1 MERWFEGGENPS
13 MGERQKIAIARALY
27 RCPQLLI
34 LDEPTSS
41 IDARSEVE
49 IFEHL
54 LTAPHRHSTIL
65 ISHRY
70 HTLMAADQIAVVHNG
85 RIAEMGDHA
94 TLMQHGG
101 LYAAEFERQ
110 AQPYLRGLEAIS
122 SLGDAAVQQ
131 HLTPKFL

>member
-1 MERWFEGGENPS
+1 

-85 RIAEMGDHA
+85 RIAEMETVLTDCLAYMENREDVVDGSYGVPEA
-94 TLMQHGG
+94 NKEMRLAMAIREVLG
-101 LYAAEFERQ
+101 ER
-110 AQPYLRGLEAIS
+110 P
-122 SLGDAAVQQ
+122 
-131 HLTPKFL
+131 

>member
-1 MERWFEGGENPS
+1 

-41 IDARSEVE
+41 VDARSEID
-49 IFEHL
+49 IFDHIL
-54 LTAPHRHSTIL
+54 ATQTDHSTIL

-70 HTLMAADQIAVVHNG
+70 HTLMAADQIVVIDNG
-85 RIAEMGDHA
+85 RIAEMGDHR

-110 AQPYLRGLEAIS
+110 AQPYLQGL
-122 SLGDAAVQQ
+122 DRPAAAPVR
-131 HLTPKFL
+131 TPVA